1 MSPHEVPHCARV
13 SAMNKILHTSRLEL
27 IAATLSHV
35 EAELNASSQL
45 GALLGAEVPDG
56 WPPGEYDRGAQE
68 FFRECLERGGDDVV
82 GWYGWYA
89 VRRAD
94 AAGPAR
100 VVGAGG
106 FLGRPTPE
114 GEVETGYSLLPETRG
129 QGYATELV
137 RALLEHAFTHP
148 DVQRVVAQ
156 TAEGN
161 EASVAVLARAGFSPA
176 GPGAEPGSLRFE
188 ILRGA

>member
-1 MSPHEVPHCARV
+1 MSE
-13 SAMNKILHTSRLEL
+13 RLPNPKLLRTPRLDL
-27 IAATLSHV
+27 IAATLAHV
-35 EAELNASSQL
+35 EAELEASSRL
-45 GALLGAEVPDG
+45 GSLLGAEVPEG
-56 WPPGEYDRGAQE
+56 WPPGEYDRDAQE
-68 FFRECLERGGDDVV
+68 FFRECLERGGDEVV

-94 AAGPAR
+94 AAGPVQ

-106 FLGRPTPE
+106 FLGPPSPE
-114 GEVETGYSLLPETRG
+114 GEVEIGYSLLPETRG

-148 DVQRVVAQ
+148 DVQRVVAH

-161 EASVAVLARAGFSPA
+161 EASAAVLTRAGFSPA
-176 GPGAEPGSLRFE
+176 GSGAEPGSLRFE